1 MFRIVV
7 IVVVLAL
14 VAPATAQDREK
25 TGTPRLKSTVT
36 VMRDTVRIGDLVDN
50 AGDVADIPIFRAPDL
65 GGTGT
70 VSAADVLEA
79 IRAHDLIVVDTAGV
93 SDIEVTRASREIA
106 RRDIEQRIAK
116 AFSGQYGLGDV
127 SKLSL
132 TFEHEPNT
140 LFVEPQATGD
150 LRVTRATY
158 DPRTSRFD
166 ILLNLPGSAIAR
178 QSGLRY
184 SGTIVETV
192 MTPVLTRPVSR
203 AENIKASDVVME
215 KRAKSEITGEI
226 ILSADE
232 VIGQNARQPLR
243 AGQPLRRADLVKP
256 EMVRRDEFVTIA
268 YEVPGI
274 MLTIR
279 GKAIE
284 AGAQGDTITV
294 LNVQTKRNVQ
304 GVVTGPGRVTM
315 LSPTPVAI
323 ADTSEAVPSATARQ
337 SE

>member
-7 IVVVLAL
+7 TLAL
-14 VAPATAQDREK
+14 LALAAPATAQDKEK
-25 TGTPRLKSTVT
+25 PATARLKSSAT

-116 AFSGQYGLGDV
+116 AFAGQYGLGDV
-127 SKLSL
+127 SKLSM

-140 LFVEPQATGD
+140 LFVEPQVTGE
-150 LRVTRATY
+150 LRVSRASY

-166 ILLNLPGSAIAR
+166 ILFNLPGSAITR
-178 QSGLRY
+178 QAGLRY

-192 MTPVLTRPVSR
+192 MAPVLTRPIGR
-203 AENIKASDVVME
+203 AENIKASDVIVE
-215 KRAKSEITGEI
+215 KRPKSEISGET
-226 ILSADE
+226 ILSIDE
-232 VIGQNARQPLR
+232 LVGFNARQPLR
-243 AGQPLRRADLVKP
+243 AGQPIRRADLVKP
-256 EMVRRDEFVTIA
+256 EMVKRDEFVTIM

-274 MLTIR
+274 TLTIR

-284 AGAQGDTITV
+284 SGAQGDLITV
-294 LNVQTKRNVQ
+294 LNIQTKRNVQ
-304 GVVTGPGRVTM
+304 GIVTGPGRVSM
-315 LSPTPVAI
+315 LSPTPVTV
-323 ADTSEAVPSATARQ
+323 ADTSEAAPSATTPQ